1 MRGAGGALFAGIVL
15 MVVGVLNI
23 VYGIAAVSDSKFY
36 VEDTHYVF
44 STLHTWGWIAI
55 ILGAIEVTASL
66 SLFAGGIYGRI
77 VGIVAATVGA
87 IGALLNVGGAHPWWS
102 LGIFAVCVWVIYSL
116 TVLGEPEPV

>member
-55 ILGAIEVTASL
+55 ILGAIEVADSRPASAIRCAVL
-66 SLFAGGIYGRI
+66 LMPWLPLVLARREERRPVLDGGKSG
-77 VGIVAATVGA
+77 
-87 IGALLNVGGAHPWWS
+87 S
-102 LGIFAVCVWVIYSL
+102 
-116 TVLGEPEPV
+116 